1 MKAFNEKKVD
11 NMLIYFH
18 LLKLWSLDIPFL
30 RKRMKLQSVNNFPLL
45 FKELDTLHFAA
56 FGNQRGKF
64 L

>member
-1 MKAFNEKKVD
+1 
-11 NMLIYFH
+11 MLIYFH

-30 RKRMKLQSVNNFPLL
+30 RKRMKLQRVNNFPLL
-45 FKELDTLHFAA
+45 FKELDTLHFTA